1 LEGPLPAFLGSL
13 PLLELNLSDNRLNGT
28 LPDWIFNISRVKLQD
43 NLFSGSLPQVPFDPT
58 TQRNFWFSVYRNNL
72 SGDIPP
78 AVGQYT
84 WVNLATNHFS
94 GGLEHLNGTRSTNIS
109 IIHNEFSGPLP
120 SFFRDVTIIVKDNN
134 FSCPVVT
141 FQVNNCVEFDDFAN
155 NYFCDDSGI
164 TCETLGSLNCSE
176 MCRGFVPN
184 SPKAPISVN
193 ITFPQ
198 GTIIDKPT
206 VIQGDLNIVT
216 PTTILIPTDF
226 GKDDTILTV
235 TGCLTLQS
243 ELIVTTPPSVTRP
256 STIDLIK
263 ANCIIGDIDNI
274 KTTSDE
280 QCFNDKALRTNLGI
294 TLNVGGNTCYGHH
307 VTRFS
312 FFVFILVIFFT
323 LC

>member
-78 AVGQYT
+78 VLGQYL
-84 WVNLATNHFS
+84 WVNLDNNHFS
-94 GGLEHLNGTRSTNIS
+94 GGLQRLNGTRAHNIS
-109 IIHNEFSGPLP
+109 IAHNEFNGTMP
-120 SFFRDVTIIVKDNN
+120 SFLEHINTLSVNGN
-134 FSCPVVT
+134 YFSCPSVPFRVLT
-141 FQVNNCVEFDDFAN
+141 CAVFQRKYAN
-155 NYFCDDSGI
+155 NYFCNELGLI
-164 TCETLGSLNCSE
+164 CETMGSLNCSG
-176 MCRGFVPN
+176 MCRGFPFVPTK
-184 SPKAPISVN
+184 SPAPPALIPNN
-193 ITFPQ
+193 ITLPE

-235 TGCLTLQS
+235 TGT
-243 ELIVTTPPSVTRP
+243 
-256 STIDLIK
+256 
-263 ANCIIGDIDNI
+263 
-274 KTTSDE
+274 
-280 QCFNDKALRTNLGI
+280 
-294 TLNVGGNTCYGHH
+294 
-307 VTRFS
+307 
-312 FFVFILVIFFT
+312 
-323 LC
+323 